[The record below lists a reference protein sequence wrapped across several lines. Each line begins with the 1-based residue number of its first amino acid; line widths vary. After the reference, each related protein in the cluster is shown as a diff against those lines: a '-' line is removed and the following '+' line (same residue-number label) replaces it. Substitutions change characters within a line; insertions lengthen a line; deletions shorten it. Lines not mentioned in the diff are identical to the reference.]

1 MAVYKGMIIANDGNR
16 KYSKDCQSTENMFLT
31 LWHYL
36 GNARRKWFSFFTFTG
51 WILFCSIQVSACSS
65 HEGLCLCLNCTSHA
79 RYVIFWSL
87 INPWMSIIL
96 TKPFTLHLC
105 SPPTIFIPSH
115 PSPLRGKSDPST
127 AKVHFFQLFSQQS
140 FSPSIHKHIYKCSQD
155 AALIFS
161 TLLEKFAKNAT
172 KVNHL
177 SFILK

>member
-1 MAVYKGMIIANDGNR
+1 MPGESD
-16 KYSKDCQSTENMFLT
+16 FL
-31 LWHYL
+31 
-36 GNARRKWFSFFTFTG
+36 FFTFTG
-51 WILFCSIQVSACSS
+51 WILFCLIQVSACSS
-65 HEGLCLCLNCTSHA
+65 HEGFCLCLNCTSHA

-140 FSPSIHKHIYKCSQD
+140 LSPSIHKHVLQTHIQVFTRHCPHFLYT
-155 AALIFS
+155 I
-161 TLLEKFAKNAT
+161 EK
-172 KVNHL
+172 VC
-177 SFILK
+177 